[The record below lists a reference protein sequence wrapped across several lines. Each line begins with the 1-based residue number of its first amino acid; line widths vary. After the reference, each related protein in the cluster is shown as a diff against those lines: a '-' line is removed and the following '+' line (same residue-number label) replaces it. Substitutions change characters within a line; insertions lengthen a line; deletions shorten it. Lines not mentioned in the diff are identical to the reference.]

1 MNIFDQHPYIGMF
14 IALTLLSFLRS
25 NKTAKK

>member
-14 IALTLLSFLRS
+14 IVMMLASLLRQ
-25 NKTAKK
+25 NKEKKR